1 MITAPKQLA
10 PYADRDLDCQA
21 ALESTFNQVLLL
33 AEQYGWSRSET
44 AQALQELAFNR
55 LAQEE
60 ENRLTT
66 LTIEQLSFAR
76 H

>member
-1 MITAPKQLA
+1 MITKPKQLT

-21 ALESTFNQVLLL
+21 ALESTFNQVLHL
-33 AEQYGWSRSET
+33 AEQYGWDRSEA
-44 AQALQELAFNR
+44 AQAIQELAYSR
-55 LAQEE
+55 LAAEE

-66 LTIEQLSFAR
+66 LTVAQLSYAK

>member
-1 MITAPKQLA
+1 MITSPKQLA
-10 PYADRDLDCQA
+10 PYIDRDLDCQA

-33 AEQYGWSRSET
+33 AEQYGWNRTE
-44 AQALQELAFNR
+44 AAAAIQELAFNR
-55 LAQEE
+55 LAAEE

-66 LTIEQLSFAR
+66 LAIEQRSYAR